1 MVTTYK
7 SLRIYD
13 IISQQIYK
21 KNGSILSQKSIY
33 THLIYHS
40 SRLCRPIPVRA
51 CVVTVLSKELTGTAA
66 MAFVCFLLCTV
77 LGKACWWVH
86 VKFPGRKRRILLVLC
101 WLPPSS
107 HSLWDPGLWRSA
119 PPRNEDGEHFPPE
132 GSIVT
137 QN

>member
-1 MVTTYK
+1 MVTTSK
-7 SLRIYD
+7 TLRIYN
-13 IISQQIYK
+13 IISQQTYK

-33 THLIYHS
+33 TLTLPFLQALQANTCESVCGDCAEQGADWNS
-40 SRLCRPIPVRA
+40 SNGV
-51 CVVTVLSKELTGTAA
+51 
-66 MAFVCFLLCTV
+66 FCFLLRTV